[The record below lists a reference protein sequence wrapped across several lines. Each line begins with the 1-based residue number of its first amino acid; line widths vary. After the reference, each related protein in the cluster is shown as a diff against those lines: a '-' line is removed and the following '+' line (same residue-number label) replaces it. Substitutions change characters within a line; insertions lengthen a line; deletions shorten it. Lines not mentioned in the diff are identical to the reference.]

1 MKPLIILLVSIL
13 ATFLMILSFSNSQQ
27 NSPSIPNVT
36 LENDMLDIA
45 NAVLPNNQPVWCK
58 DNYEYDI
65 ILKTKYREELPFLRI
80 NDGEKYAIV
89 TLYKFDILEVA
100 EGIFDDKEL
109 KFFRVDVLKKGV
121 KYKLL
126 TLRGNLTFWLKKDG
140 DRYLITNINLTRV
153 TK

>member
-27 NSPSIPNVT
+27 YSPSIPNVT

-58 DNYEYDI
+58 DKYEYDI

-80 NDGEKYAIV
+80 NDGEICHSYSLQI
-89 TLYKFDILEVA
+89 
-100 EGIFDDKEL
+100 
-109 KFFRVDVLKKGV
+109 
-121 KYKLL
+121 
-126 TLRGNLTFWLKKDG
+126 
-140 DRYLITNINLTRV
+140 
-153 TK
+153 